1 MKYHIYNLSDITNA
15 ISYIGVDPVDF
26 GLSNS
31 MFTRPKHPPIHGIG
45 HIYRTMIGCAMLG
58 ALLNKPR
65 EALLAFCGAYIH
77 DLARKND
84 SIDCEHGANAV
95 LHHFDKYVSIWDK
108 YQLTDEE
115 REHVKQAV
123 AQHSQFEWM
132 TPQDAGY
139 DVMAILK
146 DADALDRCRIDDL
159 DVTWL
164 RYKESRLLVKTIEHI
179 CFKSYDVNDDISFI
193 EFLRR
198 FV

>member
-1 MKYHIYNLSDITNA
+1 
-15 ISYIGVDPVDF
+15 
-26 GLSNS
+26 
-31 MFTRPKHPPIHGIG
+31 
-45 HIYRTMIGCAMLG
+45 
-58 ALLNKPR
+58 
-65 EALLAFCGAYIH
+65 
-77 DLARKND
+77 
-84 SIDCEHGANAV
+84 
-95 LHHFDKYVSIWDK
+95 
-108 YQLTDEE
+108 
-115 REHVKQAV
+115 
-123 AQHSQFEWM
+123 M